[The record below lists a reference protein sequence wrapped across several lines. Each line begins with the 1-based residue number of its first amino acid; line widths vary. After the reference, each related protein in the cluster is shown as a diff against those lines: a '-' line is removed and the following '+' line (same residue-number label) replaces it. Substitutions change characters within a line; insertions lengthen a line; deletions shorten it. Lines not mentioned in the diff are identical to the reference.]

1 MTMETALIALL
12 KALLVNVFADVAPA
26 GTKAPYI
33 TWQALGGE
41 SIYALNNTPI
51 DKRHTLMQVSVWATT
66 RQEANTLVRNA
77 EAAIAE
83 SSAFVAKPAGEAV
96 SIYEDDTKLHG
107 AIQRFEIWH
116 AR

>member
-1 MTMETALIALL
+1 MTMETDLIALL
-12 KALLVNVFADVAPA
+12 KTMLSNVFADVAPA

-66 RQEANTLVRNA
+66 RLEATALVRSA
-77 EAAIAE
+77 EAAIAQ
-83 SSAFVAKPAGEAV
+83 SSAFVATPVGEPA
-96 SIYEDDTKLHG
+96 SIYEDDTNLHG